1 MALGFRKACS
11 TKMKSEFDR
20 RLIYLVMCLGK
31 SIPII
36 YRKREKDIKRF
47 DIDNEDYQRWC
58 IV

>member
-31 SIPII
+31 SIHII
-36 YRKREKDIKRF
+36 YPKREKDIKRF
-47 DIDNEDYQRWC
+47 DIDNEDYQR
-58 IV
+58 